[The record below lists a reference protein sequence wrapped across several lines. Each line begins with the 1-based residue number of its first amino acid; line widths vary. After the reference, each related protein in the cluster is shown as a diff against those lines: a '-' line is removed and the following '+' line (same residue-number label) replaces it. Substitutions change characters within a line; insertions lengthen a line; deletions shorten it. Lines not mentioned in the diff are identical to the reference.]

1 MSDEQETIQ
10 QLLQANEKLN
20 LRLHARHQIDSFSLD
35 PFPRQLCQLGATLK
49 QQENG
54 PNPMADDCF
63 AAALEYT
70 SMCRVVKH
78 RQESERKAYLELQRI
93 ANLLETTVD
102 DLPRVASKL
111 MDNSHRRD
119 FSPHDLLGMASHT
132 RNMILRAANTYGCK
146 TLASVADLPDEKFL
160 AVQHLGQKTLLKIR
174 TAFSFGDAD
183 EI

>member
-1 MSDEQETIQ
+1 MSDNKITIQ
-10 QLLQANEKLN
+10 QLLHANEQLN
-20 LRLHARHQIDSFSLD
+20 RELAELGKRPQPLA
-35 PFPRQLCQLGATLK
+35 FPRQLCQLGATLK

-54 PNPMADDCF
+54 PNSLADDCF
-63 AAALEYT
+63 TASMEFV

-78 RQESERKAYLELQRI
+78 RQESEREAYLELQRI

-111 MDNSHRRD
+111 MDNSHKRD

-174 TAFSFGDAD
+174 TGFSFGAG